1 VRLRIAVAIQDNLFN
16 SGVDAVSITTPSQP
30 PSVSPSNEFKRGKLT
45 LNKKKGTG
53 SLAVVVPGGGTL
65 TVVGKGKP
73 KRIKRATLSVPAGGT
88 VKVPLKPT
96 AAGRKALK
104 AKGKL
109 KTRIDVT
116 FTPTGGTAAT
126 QTYKVTLK
134 KKPGKPAKK
143 S

>member
-1 VRLRIAVAIQDNLFN
+1 MQDNYLN
-16 SGVDAVSITTPSQP
+16 GGVDAVSITTPSQP
-30 PSVSPSNEFKRGKLT
+30 PPLVSPSNEFERGKLI

-73 KRIKRATLSVPAGGT
+73 KRIKRAPLCGPAGGT

-96 AAGRKALK
+96 AAGREALK

-109 KTRIDVT
+109 KTRIEVT

-126 QTYKVTLK
+126 QIYKVTLK
-134 KKPGKPAKK
+134 KKPAKK